1 MIKNFNKVEA
11 TKFVAFLI
19 LIILLLLI
27 YFKKPDNVYFSDS
40 YWQKEIERLNDRY
53 DHLQTKY
60 DSIQKITIR
69 RIQKIDTIETTKKE
83 IEYVYIEKN
92 NQIDTF
98 GISSILNSFQ
108 RILSKGNRK

>member
-1 MIKNFNKVEA
+1 MMQNFNKLEA

-19 LIILLLLI
+19 LIILFLFT
-27 YFKKPDNVYFSDS
+27 YFKNPETIPFSDS
-40 YWQKEIERLNDRY
+40 YWQKEIDRINHRY
-53 DHLQTKY
+53 DDLQSKY
-60 DSIQKITIR
+60 DSIQNVTINR
-69 RIQKIDTIETTKKE
+69 LQKIDTIEKTKKE

-108 RILSKGNRK
+108 RILAKSNSK